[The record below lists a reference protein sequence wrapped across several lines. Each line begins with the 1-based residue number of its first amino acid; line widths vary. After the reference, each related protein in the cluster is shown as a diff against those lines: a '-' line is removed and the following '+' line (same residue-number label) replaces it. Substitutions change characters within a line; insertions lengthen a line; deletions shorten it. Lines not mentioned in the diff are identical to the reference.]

1 MDWSRPYS
9 AKWRAYE
16 VDRDTWADGEMIAG
30 AYGATIEHD
39 GTSEASL
46 IDSGTIQLDMLPNG
60 SFGERYVRLVMVA
73 EQDDDDARVEVA
85 TLLCTSS
92 RGTISRGSDSVEL
105 DGRSVLY
112 PASVAIMERGA
123 YVPKKTNCV
132 EWCRTRLTEVLHAPV
147 VTSGSFT
154 LSDDY
159 VVDIGSTVLAAV
171 WGVLDAGGW
180 TIQID
185 GHGTVYLRKKP
196 TTPALELSRANVS
209 LLQPS
214 VTHELDWSEV
224 PNRYIATD
232 ADGTFGVATNTWR
245 SSPTSTYTRGYRH
258 DVMDTSPAL
267 VDGETIGHYARRKLE
282 ELSTIPDRRTYSRE
296 WYPGVLVG
304 SLVRGSVASVGL
316 DGDMRVERQSLTC
329 GAGIVVSEQ
338 ASKEVK
344 AWTA

>member
-16 VDRDTWADGEMIAG
+16 VDRDTWADGAMIQG

-39 GTSEASL
+39 ATSDAPL
-46 IDSGTIQLDMLPNG
+46 IDSGTIQIDTFPNA

-73 EQDDDDARVEVA
+73 EQDDDKARVEVA

-92 RGTISRGSDSVEL
+92 HSTISRGSETMEL

-112 PASVAIMERGA
+112 PASVAVMDRGA

-132 EWCRTRLTEVLHAPV
+132 EWCRARLSEVLHAPV
-147 VTSGSFT
+147 VASGSFT

-159 VVDIGSTVLAAV
+159 VADMGTTVLAAV
-171 WGVLDAGGW
+171 WEVLGTGGW

-185 GHGTVYLRKKP
+185 GHGTVRIRKL
-196 TTPALELSRANVS
+196 PAEPSLELSRANVT

-214 VTHELDWSEV
+214 VTLERDWSEV
-224 PNRYIATD
+224 PNRYIAVD
-232 ADGTFGVATNTWR
+232 ADGSRGIATNTWK
-245 SSPTSTYTRGYRH
+245 SSPTSTVTRGYRH

-296 WYPGVLVG
+296 WYPDVLVG

-316 DGDMRVERQSLTC
+316 DGDLRVERQSLTC